1 MSDLV
6 LITGTSSGI
15 GLATAIACAD
25 RGFRVIAT
33 MRNLERR
40 EALDRAVLDR
50 AVLNRA
56 AGDCDI
62 ELEQLDVTS
71 DDAGEKIRELL
82 LKFGPIYGLVNNA
95 GIAVGGAF
103 EEQSERDVIDQIG
116 TNLLG
121 AMGVTRALM
130 PSMRASG
137 RGRIVNVSGISGLI
151 AFPGL
156 SVYAASKYALEGFSE
171 GLRYEVERFGVEV
184 CLVEPGT
191 HKTPIFFGNQ
201 RRGEL
206 VDREGPYGDFNE
218 RLESLVMKA
227 AESAP
232 GPEVVAGKIAE
243 LLSSTAPP
251 FRTLIGGEAKTM
263 AALRRLVPDALFA
276 GAMRRYMGL
285 GSIGEGDGSGR
296 GGQGRM

>member
-6 LITGTSSGI
+6 LITGASSGI
-15 GLATAIACAD
+15 GLATAVACAEA
-25 RGFRVIAT
+25 GFRVIAT
-33 MRNLERR
+33 MRNVEGRD
-40 EALDRAVLDR
+40 ALDH
-50 AVLNRA
+50 A
-56 AGDCDI
+56 AAACDI
-62 ELEQLDVTS
+62 EIEQLDVTA
-71 DDAGEKIRELL
+71 DNTGNKIRELL
-82 LKFGPIYGLVNNA
+82 LKFGPIYGVVNNA

-103 EEQSERDVIDQIG
+103 EEQSERDVLDQIG

-121 AMGVTRALM
+121 AMSVTRALL

-137 RGRIVNVSGISGLI
+137 RGRFVNVSSISGLV

-171 GLRYEVERFGVEV
+171 GLRYEVEPFGIEV
-184 CLVEPGT
+184 CVVEPGT

-206 VDREGPYGDFNE
+206 VDSAGPYSELDE
-218 RLESLVMKA
+218 RLGKLVMKA

-232 GPEVVAGKIAE
+232 GPELVAAKIVE
-243 LLSSTAPP
+243 LLQATSPP
-251 FRTLIGGEAKTM
+251 FRSLVGGEAKTI
-263 AALRRLVPDALFA
+263 AALRRLVPEALFA
-276 GAMRRYMGL
+276 SGMRRYMGL
-285 GSIGEGDGSGR
+285 GDGSGR